1 MGFSTADVQ
10 KIDEGYLVEG
20 DIILTKAD
28 LSANHSSPNMLIANE
43 EQYRTNNLVNAS
55 ANPVIKI
62 ALTFG
67 STSSGGLLGTGLLGS
82 SGGTGSSPYQAAFS
96 AALDEAIRRYNAEN
110 LSIKF
115 QRVTSGAKI
124 TVTAYSE
131 NSNTLAS
138 AGFPNSYGDPYSQI
152 KVNTYS
158 FSTNTGT
165 TNINFIATILAHEI
179 GHCIGFRHTDYMNR
193 AYSCGGTAY
202 NEGSA
207 NVGAINIPGTPT
219 AADPN
224 SWMLACIARD
234 VDRPFNANDKI
245 ALNYLY

>member
-1 MGFSTADVQ
+1 
-10 KIDEGYLVEG
+10 
-20 DIILTKAD
+20 
-28 LSANHSSPNMLIANE
+28 MLL
-43 EQYRTNNLVNAS
+43 QS
-55 ANPVIKI
+55 
-62 ALTFG
+62 
-67 STSSGGLLGTGLLGS
+67 
-82 SGGTGSSPYQAAFS
+82 
-96 AALDEAIRRYNAEN
+96 YNAET

-131 NSNTLAS
+131 NSNTLES
-138 AGFPNSYGDPYSQI
+138 AGFPNSYNDPYSQI